1 MAYFDVCERFQSEVE
16 PHILK
21 RVPRYLEVHFLEVF
35 AARKFPLGVFHIDND
50 ALLLGDEMVE
60 VNGPREVGK
69 DDSVTELSHAE
80 FEVAVVEDRID
91 GGRGEIV
98 VRLRYEVEI
107 VVECL
112 SLVNGIL
119 A

>member
-1 MAYFDVCERFQSEVE
+1 M
-16 PHILK
+16 K

-35 AARKFPLGVFHIDND
+35 AARKFPFGVFHIDND
-50 ALLLGDEMVE
+50 ALLLRDEVVE
-60 VNGPREVGK
+60 VNGPRQVGK
-69 DDSVTELSHAE
+69 DDSVTELSHTE

-98 VRLRYEVEI
+98 VCLRYEVEI
-107 VVECL
+107 IVERL
-112 SLVNGIL
+112 RLVDGIL